1 MGRLRL
7 PAWLRRGLEAG
18 LFAALLSLLTV
29 LALTWEHQGPGPVIL
44 PTGIGAG
51 LVLALPVLSIG
62 VLTVAYEV
70 ALAAT
75 KGDAILGALAAWIVA
90 ADLLAIT
97 TVAMGQEL
105 LLVGQGVTV
114 PLGVVAS
121 VFAAPVA
128 LGGLLAA
135 ELFTPFG
142 FGRRAGRLAAI
153 AGTAVATPILL
164 FIVPLVA

>member
-7 PAWLRRGLEAG
+7 PVWLRRGLEAG

-62 VLTVAYEV
+62 VLTVAYAV